1 MHAQSRARHGGRLIA
16 LATTAALA
24 VGAAFGT
31 GGASLPT
38 AAAAAP
44 AAPEA
49 SWEKYVLGPDS
60 PQVYPVAVTET
71 RGDVSRP
78 AALVERNGGVTLTT
92 RSGETPAS
100 VLVDFGKEMS
110 GPLFFDVVRTAAP
123 ASGGATPTLQVAT
136 GEARSF
142 VRRPLATTITADTP
156 AGSTTIPV
164 ASTNNIEVDSEIVIG
179 TGDSAQRRTVVAF
192 APNAG
197 TGNGA
202 GTITLDSA
210 LTAPVFRSVAAQ
222 PGPPPVPAVPATTV
236 TSAAEGPS
244 SDENPGQSLVGG
256 NDLLTPTGPGR
267 VDTGV
272 HPGFRFALLTLTTPG
287 TMTIRDLGV
296 DFQAYR
302 ATAKDYKGWFE
313 SSDDE
318 LNRLWY
324 AGAYTLQT
332 NLKLPGL
339 RGLPDGRIY
348 DGAKRDG
355 SIWTGDLIIQGPTAM
370 ATLGDVGEQ
379 YVKWS
384 LEELIREQ
392 RADGH
397 LPGSPD
403 FNKGRLN
410 TNPASGPNAPYEIG
424 QGAPIYYSVNYS
436 GYGARSII
444 DYYRYSGDEAYA
456 LETLDDVREAVAYN
470 QRFLD
475 TEKNLIA
482 PRNPA
487 NPDDPTYT
495 RGDRDYFQSYMPGYV
510 TKFSIDYY
518 ILLREMAWF
527 EREIGSAAK
536 AAEYDATAD
545 KIKAAV
551 TSTLWNQRLGVFG
564 QSDQKMD
571 LVAGDVNGLALQYG
585 FVPKGQEGRV
595 LEALKVNW
603 NPHGAIM
610 GEGLVD
616 PTGHT
621 IEPFGIGMETGG
633 RLAVNDT
640 AGAFD
645 LMRRTFGTMIDPA
658 NPLYTGTFW
667 EFKNTQGGVNRTTA
681 SLAHGWA
688 ASPTVQLTESVLGI
702 RPVGPGYSTWTI
714 KPHPGNLAFS
724 RGVVPTET
732 GTIDTSWT
740 SDKAAGTF
748 EMKVTSPA
756 GTSGTV
762 AVPANADS
770 VVRVNGQRVW
780 VAGKSRARN
789 ATSADGYVTFDAA
802 GGALDI
808 SVSPRGKKVATSV
821 KMKVKPGKF
830 LATKRATLTVKVRST
845 GEPSGRVKVRVDGR
859 LVKRLQLD
867 DSGRA
872 NARLPRLRI
881 GKHKVVVIYP
891 GDTTTAPSRGK
902 ATVEVVRRSR

>member
-1 MHAQSRARHGGRLIA
+1 MSKHTMPGRAVRA
-16 LATTAALA
+16 ASLATSALLVAGGLSLA
-24 VGAAFGT
+24 VT
-31 GGASLPT
+31 GSGS
-38 AAAAAP
+38 AAP
-44 AAPEA
+44 STPPAGEA
-49 SWEKYVLGPDS
+49 SWHKYVLGPDS
-60 PQVYPVAVTET
+60 PQVYPTAVTET
-71 RGDVSRP
+71 RGDVNRA

-92 RSGETPAS
+92 HQGQTPAS

-110 GPLFFDVVRTAAP
+110 GPLFFDVVRTAA
-123 ASGGATPTLQVAT
+123 ASSGGSLPTIQVAT

-142 VRRPLATTITADTP
+142 IRRPLATTITADTP
-156 AGSTTIPV
+156 AGSTVIPV
-164 ASTNNIEVDSEIVIG
+164 ASTNNIEVNSDVVIG
-179 TGDSAQRRTVVAF
+179 SGEGAQRRTVVAF

-202 GTITLDSA
+202 GTITLSSP
-210 LTAPVFRSVAAQ
+210 LTAPVFRSAPAQ
-222 PGPPPVPAVPATTV
+222 PGPPPVPAVPATPV

-302 ATAKDYKGWFE
+302 ATPKDYKGWFE

-355 SIWTGDLIIQGPTAM
+355 SIWTGDLIIQGPTAIS
-370 ATLGDVGEQ
+370 TLGDVGEQ

-410 TNPASGPNAPYEIG
+410 TNPASGPNAPYEVG

-456 LETLDDVREAVAYN
+456 RQTLGDVREAVAYN
-470 QRFLD
+470 HRFLD

-518 ILLREMAWF
+518 ILLREMAWY

-545 KIKAAV
+545 KIKQAV

-564 QSDQKMD
+564 QSDLKPD
-571 LVAGDVNGLALQYG
+571 LIAGDVNGLALQYG
-585 FVPKGQEGRV
+585 FVPKGQEQRV

-645 LMRRTFGTMIDPA
+645 LMRRTWGTMIDPA
-658 NPLYTGTFW
+658 NPLYTGAFW
-667 EFKNTQGGVNRTTA
+667 EFKNTNGGVNRTTA

-688 ASPTVQLTESVLGI
+688 ASPTVQLTESVLGV
-702 RPVGPGYSTWTI
+702 RPVGAGYSTWAI
-714 KPHPGNLAFS
+714 KPHPGNLAYS
-724 RGVVPTET
+724 KGVVPTET
-732 GTIDTSWT
+732 GAIDASWT
-740 SDKAAGTF
+740 SDKKAGTF
-748 EMKVTSPA
+748 DMDVTTPA

-762 AVPANADS
+762 AVPADASS

-780 VAGKSRARN
+780 LAGKSRARD
-789 ATSADGYVTFDAA
+789 AKFADGYVTFEAA

-808 SVSPRGKKVATSV
+808 SVAPLAKKAATTV
-821 KMKVKPGKF
+821 KVKVKPGK
-830 LATKRATLTVKVRST
+830 LAPTERATVKVKVRST
-845 GEPSGRVKVRVDGR
+845 GSPSGKVKVRVDGR
-859 LVKRLQLD
+859 LVKRVKLN
-867 DSGRA
+867 SSA
-872 NARLPRLRI
+872 KATTRLPRLKA

-891 GDTTTAPSRGK
+891 GDKATRASRGK
-902 ATVEVVRRSR
+902 ATVKVVRRS